1 MLIDAHQ
8 HFWRLSERA
17 GYWPPGE
24 LAAIY
29 RDFAPADLEPLLR
42 QNGVRGTVLV
52 QTLPKVEDTEWMLAL
67 AAQHDFIL
75 GVVGWVDLAS
85 ADAPATIAR
94 LARDAKRSKLKGLRP
109 MLQDLA
115 DVHWIED
122 PALDAGVAA
131 MLEHG
136 LSFDALV
143 LPGHLAPLLR
153 FAERHPDLPIVID
166 HSAKPLIAQGTF
178 EPWLSDLR
186 RLAALPQVCCK
197 LSGLLTEA
205 GLPHAS
211 PDGRQAV
218 APYAEAVIELFGADR
233 LIWGSDWPVLR
244 LASDYTT
251 WLNMAR
257 ALLAALPAEQQAAVL
272 GGNALRFYRLDVPL
286 ADTGAVDSPQEKP

>member
-17 GYWPPGE
+17 GYWPPAE

-42 QNGVRGTVLV
+42 ENGVRGTVLV
-52 QTLPKVEDTEWMLAL
+52 QTLPKVEDTDWMLDL
-67 AAQHDFIL
+67 AARHDFIL

-85 ADAPATIAR
+85 ADAPASIAR
-94 LARDAKRSKLKGLRP
+94 LARNVKFKGLRP

-115 DVHWIED
+115 DPHWIED

-143 LPGHLAPLLR
+143 LPGHLGPLLR
-153 FAERHPDLPIVID
+153 FAERHPELPIVID
-166 HSAKPLIAQGTF
+166 HAAKPLIAQGAF
-178 EPWLSDLR
+178 EPWLSDMR

-197 LSGLLTEA
+197 LSGMLTET

-211 PDGRQAV
+211 PDGQQAV
-218 APYAEAVIELFGADR
+218 APYAEAVIDLFAADR

-286 ADTGAVDSPQEKP
+286 ADTGALDSKQEKA

>member
-17 GYWPPGE
+17 GYWPPAE

-42 QNGVRGTVLV
+42 ENGVRGTVLV
-52 QTLPKVEDTEWMLAL
+52 QTLPKVEDTEWMLDL
-67 AAQHDFIL
+67 AARHDFIL
-75 GVVGWVDLAS
+75 GVVGWVDLAG
-85 ADAPATIAR
+85 ADAPLTIAR
-94 LARDAKRSKLKGLRP
+94 LAGDAKLKGLRP
-109 MLQDLA
+109 MLQDLP
-115 DVHWIED
+115 DPHWIEN

-143 LPGHLAPLLR
+143 LPGHLGPLLK
-153 FAERHPDLPIVID
+153 FAERHPELPIVID
-166 HSAKPLIAQGTF
+166 HAAKPLIAQGAF

-197 LSGLLTEA
+197 LSGMLTET

-211 PDGRQAV
+211 PDGPQAV
-218 APYAEAVIELFGADR
+218 APYAEAVIDLFGADR

-257 ALLAALPAEQQAAVL
+257 ALLAALPPEQQAAVL

-286 ADTGAVDSPQEKP
+286 ADTGALDSKQEKA

>member
-17 GYWPPGE
+17 GYWPPAE

-52 QTLPKVEDTEWMLAL
+52 QTLPKVEDSEWMLEL
-67 AAQHDFIL
+67 AARHDFIL
-75 GVVGWVDLAS
+75 GVVGWVDLAG

-94 LARDAKRSKLKGLRP
+94 LASDVKLKGLRP
-109 MLQDLA
+109 MLQDLP
-115 DVHWIED
+115 DPHWIED

-143 LPGHLAPLLR
+143 LPGHLGPLLR
-153 FAERHPDLPIVID
+153 FAERHPELPIVID
-166 HSAKPLIAQGTF
+166 HAAKPLMAQGVF
-178 EPWLSDLR
+178 EPWLSGMR

-197 LSGLLTEA
+197 LSGMLTET

-211 PDGRQAV
+211 PDGQQAV
-218 APYAEAVIELFGADR
+218 TPYAEAIIELFGAER

-244 LASDYTT
+244 LASDYTP
-251 WLNMAR
+251 WLGMAR
-257 ALLAALPAEQQAAVL
+257 TLLAALPAEQQAAVL

-286 ADTGAVDSPQEKP
+286 ADTGALDSKQEKA